1 MYATIAAVR
10 AVPSVDPAVTDAQIT
25 AALGVARTLIDAY
38 TGQWWEPT
46 AATVVARAGAD
57 GLVLLPYRVV
67 TVTAVRPVG
76 SSTPVPA
83 GAYTFTSA
91 DKPHQFD
98 SVRLGP
104 QRWAD
109 PLIVGAEPWSGGWSN
124 LLGDVS
130 GAQVEIDGT
139 FGRTAGAEP
148 VIADAAVAL
157 AVWRLT
163 GGTLVPAS
171 GALGGDATPPS
182 TDDEGNA
189 VSITVDTRA
198 ALVRSLSTGLA
209 TVDAALAPHR
219 HADTV
224 RIG

>member
-10 AVPSVDPAVTDAQIT
+10 AVPGVDPALTDAQIT
-25 AALGVARTLIDAY
+25 AALVAARSLIDAY

-46 AATVVARAGAD
+46 PATIVARAGAD

-83 GAYTFTSA
+83 AAYTVTSA
-91 DKPHQFD
+91 DKPGQYD

-109 PLIVGAEPWSGGWSN
+109 PLIVGAEPWAGGWSN
-124 LLGDVS
+124 LLGDTS

-139 FGRTAGAEP
+139 FGRALTDQP
-148 VIADAAVAL
+148 VITDAAVAL
-157 AVWRLT
+157 AVWRL
-163 GGTLVPAS
+163 GGGKLIPAS
-171 GALGGDATPPS
+171 GAGDATPPS

-189 VSITVDTRA
+189 VSITIDTSA
-198 ALVRSLSTGLA
+198 ALVRTITTGLS

-219 HADTV
+219 HTDSV